1 MTTPSRRGRRITR
14 RGWEIQQSRSELE
27 QARAGMLPPPE
38 ASNTELDSRNK
49 ALIEFATRLKDQGSM
64 TFAEIDEIALRFNT
78 VTADLLAY
86 AEGSMNC
93 TIDYAQAM
101 VICR

>member
-14 RGWEIQQSRSELE
+14 RGQGIQRSRSELE
-27 QARAGMLPPPE
+27 QLLAGMPPPE
-38 ASNTELDSRNK
+38 ASNIELDSRSK
-49 ALIEFATRLKDQGSM
+49 ALIEFATRLKDEGSM
-64 TFAEIDEIALRFNT
+64 TFAEADEIALRFNT

-93 TIDYAQAM
+93 TIDHAQAM

>member
-1 MTTPSRRGRRITR
+1 MTTPSRRGRPITR
-14 RGWEIQQSRSELE
+14 RGQGIQRSRSELE
-27 QARAGMLPPPE
+27 QMRAGMPPPE
-38 ASNTELDSRNK
+38 ASNIELDSRSK
-49 ALIEFATRLKDQGSM
+49 ALIEFANRLKDEGSM
-64 TFAEIDEIALRFNT
+64 TFAEADEIALRYNT

>member
-1 MTTPSRRGRRITR
+1 M
-14 RGWEIQQSRSELE
+14 
-27 QARAGMLPPPE
+27 PPPE

-49 ALIEFATRLKDQGSM
+49 ALIEFATRLKDEGSM

-101 VICR
+101 VICRYVSAWHQPAR

>member
-14 RGWEIQQSRSELE
+14 RGQGIQRSRSELE
-27 QARAGMLPPPE
+27 QLLAGMPPPE
-38 ASNTELDSRNK
+38 ASNIELDSRSK
-49 ALIEFATRLKDQGSM
+49 ALIELANRLKDEGSM

>member
-1 MTTPSRRGRRITR
+1 M
-14 RGWEIQQSRSELE
+14 
-27 QARAGMLPPPE
+27 PPPE
-38 ASNTELDSRNK
+38 ASNTELDNRNK
-49 ALIEFATRLKDQGSM
+49 ALIEFATRLKDEGSM
-64 TFAEIDEIALRFNT
+64 TFAEADEIALRFNT